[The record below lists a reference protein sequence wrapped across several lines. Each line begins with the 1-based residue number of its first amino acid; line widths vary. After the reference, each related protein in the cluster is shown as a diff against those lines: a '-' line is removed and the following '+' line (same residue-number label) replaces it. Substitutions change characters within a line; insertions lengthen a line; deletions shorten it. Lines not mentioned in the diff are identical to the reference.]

1 MSKNALIEMKNNI
14 VNKVQDRVENMME
27 EGSLHLPANYS
38 PQNALNSAW
47 LKLQNT
53 ENNKKQP
60 VLEGCD
66 KASIANALLRM
77 VTMGLNPEKEQCY
90 FITYGKM
97 LNRQPRYFGKQKND
111 KQVEDV
117 EGFYTQVIFEGDEV
131 ETEIEYGNEKIIKHK
146 SQFESKL
153 KGNIIGA
160 YSVARFN
167 DERPNKTVLMTM
179 DQITNAWK
187 QGQTYGKYKGTPHD
201 KFEEAMAKK
210 TVINRLATGII
221 NASDDS
227 NVMVETFKEAADIAH
242 EQKTDEELEE
252 EANQGEV
259 IDIENEAPE
268 EPTQNEQPKEEEEP
282 EKQDKS
288 QAELDMPEEEYK
300 TTDTEGP
307 DFD

>member
-1 MSKNALIEMKNNI
+1 M
-14 VNKVQDRVENMME
+14 
-27 EGSLHLPANYS
+27 
-38 PQNALNSAW
+38 
-47 LKLQNT
+47 
-53 ENNKKQP
+53 
-60 VLEGCD
+60 
-66 KASIANALLRM
+66 
-77 VTMGLNPEKEQCY
+77 
-90 FITYGKM
+90 
-97 LNRQPRYFGKQKND
+97 
-111 KQVEDV
+111 
-117 EGFYTQVIFEGDEV
+117 
-131 ETEIEYGNEKIIKHK
+131 
-146 SQFESKL
+146 
-153 KGNIIGA
+153 
-160 YSVARFN
+160 ARFN